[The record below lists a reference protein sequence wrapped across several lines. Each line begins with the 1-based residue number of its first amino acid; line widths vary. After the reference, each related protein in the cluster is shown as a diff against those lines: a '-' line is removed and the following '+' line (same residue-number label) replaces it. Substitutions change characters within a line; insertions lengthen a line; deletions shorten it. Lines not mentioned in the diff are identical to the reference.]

1 MRKFRVRALTAG
13 KPRPVERMCVM
24 RCVLLCALALGLSS
38 QAMGQQSDP
47 APGDPIPGDAPA
59 TPVKVEL
66 KAEPRTGTVLRFLQT
81 ADIRAEADGSVILR
95 EQRTHDYTLTIGK
108 HEECGG
114 FHATLRVQR
123 ATHVLCRG
131 SGDLTL
137 DTGKA
142 MPELPDRD
150 ARLAALLL
158 LARTDADLSVT
169 VGSDGGLVSVRGYRE
184 AVEARLKGTD
194 LEAGTR
200 LDSVAG
206 PGAALDAFRGLFAR
220 LPCGEH
226 EVGREWTCTAARS
239 LGGVRNQFASK
250 CVLSLPSADTALC
263 TISLT
268 PREPAN
274 AAGYRVEGD
283 GAESILMRRE
293 DGLPM
298 SFERRLFVRRSNAK
312 SSSEARTTITIRRM
326 RRDGEPAVASSAK
339 DR

>member
-1 MRKFRVRALTAG
+1 MRKFRIHAFTAG
-13 KPRPVERMCVM
+13 KPQPVERMCAM
-24 RCVLLCALALGLSS
+24 RCAVLCALALGLSS

-47 APGDPIPGDAPA
+47 EPRVAIPGAAEAPE
-59 TPVKVEL
+59 KLEL
-66 KAEPRTGTVLRFLQT
+66 HAAPRTGAVLRLRQT
-81 ADIRAEADGSVILR
+81 SDFRAEADGSVILR
-95 EQRTHDYTLTIGK
+95 ERRTHDYTLTVG
-108 HEECGG
+108 EPVECGG

-123 ATHVLCRG
+123 ATQVLSRG

-158 LARTDADLSVT
+158 LARTDTDLSVT

-184 AVEARLKGTD
+184 AVEARLKDTD

-200 LDSVAG
+200 IDAVAG
-206 PGAALDAFRGLFAR
+206 PDASLDAFRGLFAR

-226 EVGREWTCTAARS
+226 EVGREWTCNVARS
-239 LGGVRNQFASK
+239 VGGVRSQFASK

-263 TISLT
+263 KMTLS
-268 PREPAN
+268 PREPAS

-283 GAESILMRRE
+283 GTESILVKRE
-293 DGLPM
+293 DGLPV
-298 SFERRLFVRRSNAK
+298 SFERRIFVRRSNAK
-312 SSSEARTTITIRRM
+312 ASSEARTTVTIERM
-326 RRDGEPAVASSAK
+326 TADGESSVAATPK
-339 DR
+339 ER